1 MGHVSVPSLFGDK
14 ICHMLDNKPVVGFAR
29 LLRTALHLS
38 WPHLTLNVSALS
50 AQLILNY
57 TSCAL
62 RSET

>member
-14 ICHMLDNKPVVGFAR
+14 MCDILDNKPVVGFAK
-29 LLRTALHLS
+29 LLSTALYLS
-38 WPHLTLNVSALS
+38 WPHLTLNLSALS

-57 TSCAL
+57 TLCAL